1 MALKRQQ
8 YEFVGD
14 EERQSSGV
22 IAIRY
27 EVQQKN
33 AGSRQD
39 CGACFTAW
47 VLVCKY
53 VAVLITVRPLRM
65 RPSGMLEGH

>member
-1 MALKRQQ
+1 MKNGNR
-8 YEFVGD
+8 
-14 EERQSSGV
+14 SGV

-27 EVQQKN
+27 EVPQKN

-53 VAVLITVRPLRM
+53 VAVLITASAHA
-65 RPSGMLEGH
+65 PSGMLEGH